1 MKTTLK
7 LIIAVLF
14 MINTAVLTARPQE
27 SKNDKFESV
36 SIKTSAVCGMCK
48 DRLEKNIAF
57 EKGVRSVSLDD
68 ETKVLTIEYRKGKN
82 DKERLK
88 KAISRLGYDADDLPA
103 DQKAHDRL
111 PACCQKGNNP
121 H

>member
-14 MINTAVLTARPQE
+14 MMNTAVLIARPQE
-27 SKNDKFESV
+27 PKNDKFETV

-68 ETKVLTIEYRKGKN
+68 ETKVLTIEYRTGKN

-88 KAISRLGYDADDLPA
+88 KAISRLGYDADDMPA

-111 PACCQKGNNP
+111 PACCQKGNDP